1 MISSAQHI
9 AKAWTVFTQQAQ
21 INRPSNQ
28 EEYEALLEVMD
39 HLTDQIDA
47 RGETLENSMF
57 TPLFELIASYL
68 LEWETV
74 HELKP
79 EANNPVQ
86 TLKFLMKQHC
96 LTQTALA
103 AQMNI
108 TQSHISKILSGE
120 REIGKSLAGQLG
132 QKFGLP
138 REFFLT

>member
-1 MISSAQHI
+1 MISSAQNI
-9 AKAWTVFTQQAQ
+9 TQAWTVFSQQAQ
-21 INRPSNQ
+21 IKRPSNEQ
-28 EEYEALLEVMD
+28 EYEALLEVMN
-39 HLTDQIDA
+39 HVTDQIDT
-47 RGETLENSMF
+47 RGETLENSVF

-74 HELKP
+74 HEPKP
-79 EANNPVQ
+79 ETNNPVQ
-86 TLKFLMKQHC
+86 TLQFLMQQHQ
-96 LTQTALA
+96 LTQTELA

-120 REIGKSLAGQLG
+120 REIGKSLAMQLG